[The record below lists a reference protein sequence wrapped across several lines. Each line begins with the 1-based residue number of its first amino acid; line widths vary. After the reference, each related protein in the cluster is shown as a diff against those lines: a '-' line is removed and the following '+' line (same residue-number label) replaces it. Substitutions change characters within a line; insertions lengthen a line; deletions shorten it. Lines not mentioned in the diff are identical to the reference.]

1 MLDCGCA
8 GISEKQAC
16 PVGACQCRVRDAIC
30 GCVWVCLRT
39 RNEKAGDSL
48 CPASRDACHFAVCVG
63 ERAMCACVCMCVRVL
78 TCMECYAVHV
88 HPGVMTWA
96 WRAQGGGRDSGTRC
110 KQGIFAAVG

>member
-1 MLDCGCA
+1 
-8 GISEKQAC
+8 
-16 PVGACQCRVRDAIC
+16 
-30 GCVWVCLRT
+30 
-39 RNEKAGDSL
+39 
-48 CPASRDACHFAVCVG
+48 
-63 ERAMCACVCMCVRVL
+63 MCACGCMCVRVL